1 MTNFVT
7 IEGRVLAR
15 TLADI
20 LPIVLRRVP
29 VPILGCVELAVAG
42 STLKLTACD
51 MDIEVEQSLDVIDAS
66 GKWSVAIPPHVLVSI
81 ARLAGAAELVI
92 QRTDSGVSVTIDQ
105 DTIYQLEGWD
115 SEAFPRIGGK
125 RGRLLETFGNGR
137 LGELLDKVRWAVST
151 EETRYY
157 LNGVAWL
164 WRGGVRRFAATDG
177 HRLAFVRCGTADEDA
192 DRVIPTKAVSFLR
205 GMGPSVALYDIVE
218 QSGSATRLGLWAEAP
233 GVVVRMR
240 LVEMSPTHGY
250 PDIDRVTPKA
260 ESFRS
265 SFAVKQVD
273 LMDGIRRALVL
284 DDRKG
289 GGRCLTIAND
299 GGRVTIGGKRHDVGT
314 ARVAIRSAWPD
325 GAETFGVNG
334 RYLAD
339 IVRHCVGDMTI
350 HQIDAGAPITVLDE
364 DEAVTRVIMPM
375 RV

>member
-1 MTNFVT
+1 MTNVFT

-15 TLADI
+15 ALADI
-20 LPIVLRRVP
+20 LPLVLKRVS
-29 VPILGCVELAVAG
+29 VPILASVELAVAG

-51 MDIEVEQSLDVIDAS
+51 MDIEVEQSLDAIDAS
-66 GKWSVAIPPHVLVSI
+66 GKWSVAVRPHVLFAI
-81 ARLAGAAELVI
+81 ARLAGAAELVV
-92 QRTDSGVSVTIDQ
+92 QRTDAGISVTVDQ
-105 DTIYQLEGWD
+105 DTVYQLEGND
-115 SEAFPRIGGK
+115 SAAFPRVGGE
-125 RGRLLETFGNGR
+125 RGRLLEAFSNGR

-177 HRLAFVRCGTADEDA
+177 HRLAFVRCGSADEDA
-192 DRVIPTKAVSFLR
+192 DRVIPTKAVAFLR
-205 GMGPSVALYDIVE
+205 KMGPSVALHDIA
-218 QSGSATRLGLWAEAP
+218 QRDGSATPLRLWAEAP
-233 GVVVRMR
+233 GVIVRMR

-284 DDRKG
+284 DDRRG
-289 GGRCLTIAND
+289 AGRCLTIAND
-299 GGRVTIGGKRHDVGT
+299 GGRVSIGGKHHDLGT
-314 ARVAIRSAWPD
+314 ARVAIRSTWPD

-339 IVRHCVGDMTI
+339 IVRHCVGEMTI